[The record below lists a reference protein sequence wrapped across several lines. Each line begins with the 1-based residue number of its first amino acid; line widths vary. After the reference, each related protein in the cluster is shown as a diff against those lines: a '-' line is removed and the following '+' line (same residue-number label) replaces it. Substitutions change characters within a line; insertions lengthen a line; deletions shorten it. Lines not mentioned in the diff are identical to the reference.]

1 MEPPTKKQRKLL
13 MDDDSSD
20 ESSDDGGALLGN
32 GQEAGFKI
40 NEEYAKRFEYN
51 KRAEEIRQLEDKYG
65 KSAGLGKRKK
75 LEGGRVGT
83 TDGSEKEEEEEEET
97 ESSSE
102 SEDEDDEGVLATE
115 ALDREIFDT
124 LNAIRSKD
132 PRVYDTNVKFYSE
145 IKETTEDEL
154 ESSSAKKEKP
164 MFIRDYHRENLLRG
178 ANAEEQTEE
187 AAPRTFVQEQ
197 EDLKREIIKEMHAVN
212 DDSSDDGGGGEG
224 NEDDDEDGGFLI
236 PKTKPSLSDTAA
248 GTTTKAPPLDVES
261 ADKDPETFLTN
272 FLTSKAWIPTE
283 RSNFQPFES
292 DDEEEERQAE
302 VFEEAYNF
310 RFEDPNK
317 INEALVTHSRGTT
330 SKFSVRREEL
340 SGRKK
345 KREAERLKK
354 EEEKSQREAERNRL
368 RKLKIEQL
376 EEKIEK
382 IKAAAGLRSSDFSEE
397 DWARFL
403 DDGWDDA
410 KWEEEMKKRFGEK
423 YYAEQEGSDD
433 DDDDDPDGAG
443 GGGASDRSKKKRKL
457 KKPKWDDDID
467 IKDLIPDFDEEGEK
481 PQLSDMD
488 MQGGVEEV
496 YAGESENEDEEAA
509 ESSKQPHK
517 NKNKKKKALEDKKEK
532 QKEARKERRKIE
544 QLVDRSLDLDLD
556 TALLPGASSKKYSGH
571 FRYRETSPVSFGLTA
586 RDILMADDSALNQ
599 FAGLKKLATFRD
611 PERKKK
617 DLKRMGKKARLR
629 QWRKETFGDENGPPA
644 DFALPQGVRGPT
656 ASADAVGNAAD
667 KTDKKDKSDGA
678 MEVDIREGKKKRK
691 RSKKKH

>member
-1 MEPPTKKQRKLL
+1 MEPPAKKQKKLL

-20 ESSDDGGALLGN
+20 DSSDDGGALLDN
-32 GQEAGFKI
+32 GEKFGFKI

-51 KRAEEIRQLEDKYG
+51 KKREELQQLEDKYG
-65 KSAGLGKRKK
+65 KSTGLGKRKK
-75 LEGGRVGT
+75 PGDGDAAT
-83 TDGSEKEEEEEEET
+83 ADGSEEG
-97 ESSSE
+97 SSSE

-145 IKETTEDEL
+145 IKETEDEP
-154 ESSSAKKEKP
+154 EASSSAKKEKP
-164 MFIRDYHRENLLRG
+164 MFIRDYHRENLLLHG
-178 ANAEEQTEE
+178 ANAEDQTEE
-187 AAPRTFVQEQ
+187 APRTFAQEQ
-197 EDLKREIIKEMHAVN
+197 EDLKREIIKEMHATN
-212 DDSSDDGGGGEG
+212 DASDNGGEG
-224 NEDDDEDGGFLI
+224 GEDEDEDGGFLI
-236 PKTKPSLSDTAA
+236 PKTKTTPRDTATTT
-248 GTTTKAPPLDVES
+248 TTTKAPLLDVES
-261 ADKDPETFLTN
+261 ADKDPETFLSN
-272 FLTSKAWIPTE
+272 FLTSRAWVPTE
-283 RSNFQPFES
+283 RSNLQPFES
-292 DDEEEERQAE
+292 DDEEEEQQAE
-302 VFEEAYNF
+302 AFEEAYNL

-317 INEALVTHSRGTT
+317 LNEALVTHSRDTT
-330 SKFSVRREEL
+330 SKLSVRREEL

-354 EEEKSQREAERNRL
+354 EEEKSQRAAERNRL

-376 EEKIEK
+376 EEKVEK
-382 IKAAAGLRSSDFSEE
+382 IKAAAGLRTSDFSEE
-397 DWARFL
+397 DWARL
-403 DDGWDDA
+403 LDDDGWDGA
-410 KWEEEMKKRFGEK
+410 KWEEEMKKQFDEK
-423 YYAEQEGSDD
+423 YYAGQEGSDD
-433 DDDDDPDGAG
+433 DLDGEDGGAG
-443 GGGASDRSKKKRKL
+443 GSRKRKL

-467 IKDLIPDFDEEGEK
+467 IKDLVPDFDEEGEK
-481 PQLSDMD
+481 PQLGDME
-488 MQGGVEEV
+488 MQGAEE
-496 YAGESENEDEEAA
+496 YEDEDEEAP
-509 ESSKQPHK
+509 ESKSHK
-517 NKNKKKKALEDKKEK
+517 NTKKKALQDKKEK

-544 QLVDRSLDLDLD
+544 QLVDKNLDLDLD
-556 TALLPGASSKKYSGH
+556 TALLPGASKKYSGH

-644 DFALPQGVRGPT
+644 ELPLAQ
-656 ASADAVGNAAD
+656 ASADAVENAAENNNN
-667 KTDKKDKSDGA
+667 DGA

>member
-1 MEPPTKKQRKLL
+1 MEPPAKKQKKLL

-20 ESSDDGGALLGN
+20 ESSDDGGALLDN
-32 GQEAGFKI
+32 GENVGFKI

-65 KSAGLGKRKK
+65 KSAGLEKRKK
-75 LEGGRVGT
+75 LQDGDVAI
-83 TDGSEKEEEEEEET
+83 TDGSEEES
-97 ESSSE
+97 ESSS

-115 ALDREIFDT
+115 TLDREIFDT

-145 IKETTEDEL
+145 INEAEDEP

-178 ANAEEQTEE
+178 GANADDQPE
-187 AAPRTFVQEQ
+187 AAPRTFAQEQ
-197 EDLKREIIKEMHAVN
+197 EDLKLEIIKEMHATN
-212 DDSSDDGGGGEG
+212 DTSDD
-224 NEDDDEDGGFLI
+224 DDDEDENGGFLI
-236 PKTKPSLSDTAA
+236 PKTKPTFSETAA
-248 GTTTKAPPLDVES
+248 ANTKAPQLDVES
-261 ADKDPETFLTN
+261 ADKDPETFLSN
-272 FLTSKAWIPTE
+272 FLASKAWVPTE

-317 INEALVTHSRGTT
+317 INEALVTHSRDTT

-376 EEKIEK
+376 EEKVEK
-382 IKAAAGLRSSDFSEE
+382 IKAAAGLRTSDFSEE

-410 KWEEEMKKRFGEK
+410 KWEEEMKKRFDEK

-433 DDDDDPDGAG
+433 LEGAS
-443 GGGASDRSKKKRKL
+443 GGASGSKKRKL

-481 PQLSDMD
+481 PQLSDME
-488 MQGGVEEV
+488 MQN
-496 YAGESENEDEEAA
+496 GEMYEGEDEDEDADADEEAT
-509 ESSKQPHK
+509 ESKSH
-517 NKNKKKKALEDKKEK
+517 KNKKKKALQDKREK

-544 QLVDRSLDLDLD
+544 QLVDKSLDLDLD
-556 TALLPGASSKKYSGH
+556 TALLPGASSKKYKGH

-617 DLKRMGKKARLR
+617 DLKRMGKRARLR
-629 QWRKETFGDENGPPA
+629 QWRKETFGDENGPPVEL
-644 DFALPQGVRGPT
+644 ALPQS
-656 ASADAVGNAAD
+656 AAADATGNAAD
-667 KTDKKDKSDGA
+667 KNTNDGA
-678 MEVDIREGKKKRK
+678 MKVDIREGKKKRK